1 MRLFDLLFGHWQAKD
16 TPALLAAIDRAVNQV
31 EPLLKQNGRYRKIY
45 RKPVIS
51 ALEYANSLAAS
62 VPGPVA
68 INRQTFASDAFVHAL
83 FPSVDVVK
91 DSFCASKAVGNYY
104 REFPETNE
112 IYALM
117 GMRRVEKN
125 IIGAELVNETIQRDV
140 VQKIIYFNN
149 HTIENLAPTEKQAR
163 ELIAMSFFDSLLA
176 KVKTRVDERKQVM
189 QVLMQEKDIVDARL
203 RTANAQQRPA
213 LKKALSKLITEMQ
226 STAVTM
232 DLRNYIDDFEAILLH
247 PQQHLRLNQI
257 PMFLD
262 SMGIKR
268 ESFDSSRDKEVIFTE
283 LFGYDRRN
291 WTVTMVHC
299 SSFKSETFKNT
310 LEKAYR
316 KLSIWG
322 TRQ

>member
-1 MRLFDLLFGHWQAKD
+1 MKLFEKLFGHWQAKD

-31 EPLLKQNGRYRKIY
+31 EPLLKQNSRYRKIY
-45 RKPVIS
+45 RKSVIT
-51 ALEYANSLAAS
+51 ALEYANNLAAS

-68 INRQTFASDAFVHAL
+68 ISRQTFASDAFVHAL

-104 REFPETNE
+104 REFPESNE

-125 IIGAELVNETIQRDV
+125 VIGAELVNETIQRDV

-149 HTIENLAPTEKQAR
+149 HTIENLATTEKQAR
-163 ELIAMSFFDSLLA
+163 ELIAMSFFDSLVG
-176 KVKTRVDERKQVM
+176 KVKKRVEERKKVM
-189 QVLMQEKDIVDARL
+189 QAQLHEKNLLDARL

-213 LKKALSKLITEMQ
+213 LRKDLTKLIAEMQ
-226 STAVTM
+226 STAGVL
-232 DLRNYIDDFEAILLH
+232 DLRNHIKDFEAILLN
-247 PQQHLRLNQI
+247 PQQHLQLNQI

-268 ESFDSSRDKEVIFTE
+268 ESFDASRDKEVVFSE
-283 LFGYDRRN
+283 LFGFDRRN

-299 SSFKSETFKNT
+299 SSFKNETFDNK

-316 KLSIWG
+316 KLCI
-322 TRQ
+322 